1 MMPLTGGEKY
11 IVKTLVVELNEM
23 YPKISEITKNEKFEN
38 NSKDLAKLYDL
49 TLEIFLKMSKM
60 TINMIDMNPV
70 LKANFTKLQ
79 EIHKYAS
86 VNKNNSPLI
95 AEVARD
101 VPNLVDALIKMVDDD
116 TNMRDGVLRQ
126 IMEELGIVDPKAKKK
141 RGSSFWDN

>member
-11 IVKTLVVELNEM
+11 IVKTLVIEINEM
-23 YPKISEITKNEKFEN
+23 YPKISAITNNAKFEG

-49 TLEIFLKMSKM
+49 TLEIFLKLSKM
-60 TINMIDMNPV
+60 TINMIDTNPV
-70 LKANFTKLQ
+70 VKDTFYKLQ

-86 VNKNNSPLI
+86 VNKNNSALI
-95 AEVARD
+95 AEVSKN

-126 IMEELGIVDPKAKKK
+126 IMEELGIVDPNAKKK